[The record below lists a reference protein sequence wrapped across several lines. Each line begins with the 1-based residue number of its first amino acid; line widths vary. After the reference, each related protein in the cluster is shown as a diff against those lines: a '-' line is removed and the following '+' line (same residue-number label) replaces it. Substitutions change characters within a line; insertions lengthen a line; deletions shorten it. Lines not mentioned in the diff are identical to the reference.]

1 MRGEK
6 VIAGRIVKIFI
17 CLTTMMIMT
26 PLWQTDN
33 ARAGA
38 KQRTPIDREQPIQI
52 VSDRLEAYH
61 EKRMVVFTGNAVATQ
76 GERTIRSDRLTLYYR
91 EDKKTAGRSKAETEG
106 IGNLD
111 KVEATGHVTIT
122 EGDRI
127 VTGEEAVFDQE
138 AQKITVTGNAVMREG
153 ANIIR
158 GDRIVVFLDENR
170 GVVDSVNN
178 KRVTATIYPG
188 ETQKKKP

>member
-1 MRGEK
+1 MRGKK

-17 CLTTMMIMT
+17 CLTMMMM
-26 PLWQTDN
+26 PLWQMDN

-76 GERTIRSDRLTLYYR
+76 GQRTIRSDRLTLYYK

-106 IGNLD
+106 PGNLD
-111 KVEATGHVTIT
+111 KVEAKGHVTIT

-138 AQKITVTGNAVMREG
+138 AQKITMTGNAVMQTGGWWTALRTNELRRPSTPEKHG
-153 ANIIR
+153 KRNH
-158 GDRIVVFLDENR
+158 NR
-170 GVVDSVNN
+170 LRSRYGP
-178 KRVTATIYPG
+178 T
-188 ETQKKKP
+188 